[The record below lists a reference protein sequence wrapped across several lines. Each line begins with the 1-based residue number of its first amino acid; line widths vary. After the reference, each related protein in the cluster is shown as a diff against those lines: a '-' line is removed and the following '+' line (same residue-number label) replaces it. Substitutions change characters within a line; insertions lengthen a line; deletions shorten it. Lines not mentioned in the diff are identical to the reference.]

1 MQPNDDDDLL
11 QLVKALERSALRPEH
26 LKDEAPT
33 QSLSGDEFDELVTDP
48 ETLRRLLGLR

>member
-26 LKDEAPT
+26 LKDEAPP